1 MQKVHAIFGFRYQGK
16 YYLALSDVEG
26 WPDILGK
33 KMAQIIKSN
42 NNTCLIEISR
52 NLKLTENDFMLNAE
66 YKYIIN
72 LDNLTL
78 EYYCQNKTPR
88 AIFTLD
94 QLRKTDTNQ
103 IVRIMESLDEK
114 NSSMYNLFMMEASQ
128 EKLWI
133 IKN

>member
-1 MQKVHAIFGFRYQGK
+1 
-16 YYLALSDVEG
+16 
-26 WPDILGK
+26 
-33 KMAQIIKSN
+33 MAQIIKSN
-42 NNTCLIEISR
+42 NNTSLIAISK
-52 NLKLTENDFMLNAE
+52 NLKLTENDFILNAE

-103 IVRIMESLDEK
+103 IVRIMESLDEID
-114 NSSMYNLFMMEASQ
+114 SSMYNLFMMEAS
-128 EKLWI
+128 
-133 IKN
+133 

>member
-1 MQKVHAIFGFRYQGK
+1 MQKLHAMFVLRYQGK

-42 NNTCLIEISR
+42 NNSSLIDISK
-52 NLKLTENDFMLNAE
+52 NLKLTENDFILNAE

-114 NSSMYNLFMMEASQ
+114 NSSMYNLFMMEAS
-128 EKLWI
+128 
-133 IKN
+133 